1 SPPRVRRRGSATPWR
16 TSASTR
22 RRPLSAA
29 APCTLLEPARAAC
42 EALAVIVL
50 AGDLAAVAV
59 EHDPRRG
66 ATAAR
71 AARVPQR
78 VGPRGAGVDGRAR
91 HGRASPSSIGV
102 TMPAAVGCE
111 ARLTTDPTPVR
122 CQLRAATADP
132 AAIRCELRAPAD
144 PGPIGRQL

>member
-59 EHDPRRG
+59 EHNQRRG
-66 ATAAR
+66 TTAAR
-71 AARVPQR
+71 AARLPKH
-78 VGPRGAGVDGRAR
+78 VGRQGAGVDERAR
-91 HGRASPSSIGV
+91 HARISSFSSLLTAARGVDRGV
-102 TMPAAVGCE
+102 TAPVPA
-111 ARLTTDPTPVR
+111 LK
-122 CQLRAATADP
+122 RA
-132 AAIRCELRAPAD
+132 RAPACRRFAD
-144 PGPIGRQL
+144 QV

>member
-59 EHDPRRG
+59 EHDQRRG

-71 AARVPQR
+71 AARLPKR
-78 VGPRGAGVDGRAR
+78 VGRQGAGVDGRAR
-91 HGRASPSSIGV
+91 HGRAAASSISG
-102 TMPAAVGCE
+102 T
-111 ARLTTDPTPVR
+111 RPT
-122 CQLRAATADP
+122 A
-132 AAIRCELRAPAD
+132 
-144 PGPIGRQL
+144 G